1 MGKDFIRVR
10 NMEINAAKEITHQ
23 CDADALAIVLNDP
36 DVMGNDV
43 MGKLRIQKILTAWHE
58 QAQEVYGV
66 CSNGPE
72 RDYLITTLDRRMSYI
87 FGDDLVPFAERYPQ
101 VVQPKPIGKRVRK

>member
-36 DVMGNDV
+36 DVMGSDV
-43 MGKLRIQKILTAWHE
+43 MGKQRI
-58 QAQEVYGV
+58 
-66 CSNGPE
+66 
-72 RDYLITTLDRRMSYI
+72 
-87 FGDDLVPFAERYPQ
+87 
-101 VVQPKPIGKRVRK
+101 

>member
-1 MGKDFIRVR
+1 MGKEFIRVR

-36 DVMGNDV
+36 DVMGSDT
-43 MGKLRIQKILTAWHE
+43 MGRERIAKILDAWHK

-66 CSNGPE
+66 CNNGPE
-72 RDYLITTLDRRMSYI
+72 RDYLIATLDRRLGYI
-87 FGDDLVPFAERYPQ
+87 FGADLVPFRERYPL
-101 VVQPKPIGKRVRK
+101 VVQPKPIHKRVRK